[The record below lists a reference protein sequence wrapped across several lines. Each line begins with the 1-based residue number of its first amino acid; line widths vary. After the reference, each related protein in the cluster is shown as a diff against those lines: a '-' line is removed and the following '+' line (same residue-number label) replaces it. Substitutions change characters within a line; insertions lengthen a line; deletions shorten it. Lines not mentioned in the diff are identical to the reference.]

1 MVRPSVLSRERVL
14 SAAVTVVDREG
25 VEALS
30 MRKLGEELGVE
41 AMSLY
46 RYVDNKAA
54 LLDGVIESILGEM
67 RLIEPASR
75 AWGERIKCRARS
87 LREAL
92 VRHPK
97 ALSLFATR
105 PAVTTQTLVHL
116 EAALDVLREAGFTV
130 TDAIRAFQSIL
141 AFTVGNTLS
150 VFSILPTSERSSPA
164 YGALSAAEFPRMCE
178 AAKALSRWDSNAEFE
193 YGLDALVRGLDA
205 RLNEPVAPAK
215 SPAKAKP
222 AAPKRRARAS

>member
-1 MVRPSVLSRERVL
+1 MA
-14 SAAVTVVDREG
+14 AAVTVVDREG

-30 MRKLGEELGVE
+30 MRKLGDELGVE

-67 RLIEPASR
+67 RLVEPSSR
-75 AWGERIKCRARS
+75 AWSERIKFRARA

-116 EAALDVLREAGFTV
+116 ESALDVLREAGFSV

-141 AFTVGNTLS
+141 ALTVGNTLS
-150 VFSILPTSERSSPA
+150 VFSVLPSDERSSPA
-164 YGALSAAEFPRMCE
+164 YAALSPSEFPRMCE
-178 AAKALSRWDSNAEFE
+178 AAKALARWDSNAEFE
-193 YGLDALVRGLDA
+193 YGLDALVRGLEA
-205 RLNEPVAPAK
+205 RLHETSTPTSTKTKTKTKTTPK
-215 SPAKAKP
+215 SN
-222 AAPKRRARAS
+222 APKRRARAS